1 MKCSQLYSEATR
13 YRWLFSFLN
22 FCIWQY
28 KRRIKQDNKLTHTN
42 EKNTNKQQQG
52 TKRKHVEVGDQPA
65 LQELSRW
72 VPPLT
77 AHQPGQYKIHAIC
90 LMTNIGTYART
101 SGNHVHMFFSTN
113 LSINIPK
120 SRFLVCYLNNAK
132 VYLQLTCAHGSC
144 TQRIRVRLFQRADLK
159 GDQLQ
164 EHSRRSKMCQ
174 KRHTWRT
181 ANPAPIPMM

>member
-1 MKCSQLYSEATR
+1 MFTTVQWSDSLSLAVLVSKLLHLAVQKANKARQQINTHKWKEYKQTTTR
-13 YRWLFSFLN
+13 
-22 FCIWQY
+22 
-28 KRRIKQDNKLTHTN
+28 NKKKTC
-42 EKNTNKQQQG
+42 G
-52 TKRKHVEVGDQPA
+52 GGDQPA